1 MKIVQ
6 YENWDILL
14 LFYIQMIIF
23 LDLYTDSEH
32 LELYLLAW
40 TMYHLKYEVL
50 PHKSEAYQKN
60 VWHVAIF
67 YNTGWVK

>member
-1 MKIVQ
+1 MKTVQ

-14 LFYIQMIIF
+14 LFYIQMVIF

-40 TMYHLKYEVL
+40 TMYIWNMKFSLTNLKPINRMYDM
-50 PHKSEAYQKN
+50 
-60 VWHVAIF
+60 
-67 YNTGWVK
+67 